1 MEVKEG
7 ARVID
12 VACGAGIIGR
22 LDAERLGKSGAGAKA
37 PLCKLDG
44 LSGYNDGII
53 EHFRA
58 WVGGYRKPE
67 EDPYRLSRFVDA
79 QDRVCDLV
87 YAELAQGRK
96 RTHWMWFIFP
106 QLKGLGSSLLSQ
118 EFAITSLE
126 EAKAYLQHPI
136 LGPRLLNCSRLVH
149 QTEGRTIKQILG
161 SPDDL
166 KFKSSMTLFAHATTD
181 NKVFLDP
188 LEKYFGGRFDP
199 QSLEILGV

>member
-1 MEVKEG
+1 
-7 ARVID
+7 
-12 VACGAGIIGR
+12 
-22 LDAERLGKSGAGAKA
+22 
-37 PLCKLDG
+37 
-44 LSGYNDGII
+44 
-53 EHFRA
+53 
-58 WVGGYRKPE
+58 
-67 EDPYRLSRFVDA
+67 
-79 QDRVCDLV
+79 
-87 YAELAQGRK
+87 
-96 RTHWMWFIFP
+96 MWFIFP